1 MSEERQKILIVDDT
15 PANIQILHETLKE
28 EYEVYF
34 ALNGK
39 DALRNAS
46 TVIPDLILLDIMMP
60 EMDGYEVCGTLK
72 NNALLKDIP
81 VIFITA
87 LDQADHETKG
97 LELGA
102 VDYVTKPFNPGI
114 VRLRIHNHLELKKRR
129 DALALR
135 NTELQAALEKIKTLS
150 GLIPICAS
158 CKKIRD
164 DKGYW
169 NQIEAYIS
177 DHSEA
182 EFSHSVCPE
191 CAKKLYPDFYDDLYP
206 ERKPP
211 PELCI
216 LFAED
221 NGINRAVALGQL
233 QKLGYSADTVTNGL
247 EVLEALQRVSYD
259 VILMDCQ
266 MPEMDG
272 YETTRIIRLRE
283 QQSKQRPV
291 YIIAMTARTTKEDRD
306 QCIAV
311 GMEDYLSKPVEPA
324 DLQMA
329 LERCIRARSGND
341 RTEGVAL
348 SQPGE
353 NRTEGGE
360 AQEAAP
366 GDPTV
371 DIERLKEI
379 SDGSPERLREL
390 ISLYFSQ
397 AEELI
402 KGVGAA
408 IAAGSAK
415 EVTRLAHKL
424 AGSSLSCGMT
434 AIVPSLQKLEQQ
446 GKQGRL
452 SEADRLLAEAK
463 EKLKS
468 IRCQL
473 ADYLPDSQGTQE
485 RMAHEK
491 DPDH

>member
-1 MSEERQKILIVDDT
+1 MAGKKQKILIVEDM

-46 TVIPDLILLDIMMP
+46 TVMPDLILLDIMMP
-60 EMDGYEVCGTLK
+60 EMDGYEVCGALK

-87 LDQADHETKG
+87 LDQAEHEVKG

-102 VDYVTKPFNPGI
+102 VDYITKPFNPGI
-114 VRLRIHNHLELKKRR
+114 VRLRIHNHLELKKHR
-129 DALALR
+129 DTLVLKNA
-135 NTELQAALEKIKTLS
+135 ELQAALAKIKTLC
-150 GLIPICAS
+150 GLLPICAS

-182 EFSHSVCPE
+182 EFSHGVCPE
-191 CAKKLYPDFYDDLYP
+191 CAKKLYPEFYDDLYP

-211 PELCI
+211 PELRI
-216 LFAED
+216 LLAED
-221 NGINRAVALGQL
+221 NGINRAVALKQL

-247 EVLEALQRVSYD
+247 EVLEALRRIPYD

-272 YETTRIIRLRE
+272 FETTRIIRLRE
-283 QQSKQRPV
+283 RQSQQRPV
-291 YIIAMTARTTKEDRD
+291 HIIAMTAHTTEEDRD
-306 QCIAV
+306 RCTAV
-311 GMEDYLSKPVEPA
+311 GMEDYLGKPVEQA
-324 DLQMA
+324 DLQTA
-329 LERCIRARSGND
+329 LERCIRTRSRSD
-341 RTEGVAL
+341 QTERVDL

-353 NRTEGGE
+353 NKAEGGE
-360 AQEAAP
+360 AEEPAP
-366 GDPTV
+366 GEPTV

-390 ISLYFSQ
+390 IGLYFSQ

-402 KGVGAA
+402 IGTGAA
-408 IAAGSAK
+408 IAAGSPK

-434 AIVPSLQKLEQQ
+434 AIVPSLQELEQQ

-468 IRCQL
+468 IRLRLSDYL
-473 ADYLPDSQGTQE
+473 ADFQGMKE
-485 RMAHEK
+485 
-491 DPDH
+491 